1 MTREDQMVVI
11 ESDETGK
18 PSIWCDPEIADLVT
32 ALNTGKLQ
40 TVASCSG
47 HGDRLGVIS
56 LKDGRQLII
65 CDSLDAMLEV
75 TNLHDGEDMGSYRPA
90 KGHLQ
95 PNGTLKVPAYLT
107 KDMLD
112 FINKHARANDLKF
125 GESLRDVL
133 SAGIA
138 ALETK

>member
-1 MTREDQMVVI
+1 MSHEEQMVVI
-11 ESDETGK
+11 ERDETGK
-18 PSIWCDPEIADLVT
+18 PSIWCDPEIVDLIT
-32 ALNTGKLQ
+32 ALNTGELQ

-47 HGDRLGVIS
+47 HGERLGVIS

-65 CDSLDAMLEV
+65 CDSLDEMLEIV
-75 TNLHDGEDMGSYRPA
+75 SKFNGEDMGPYRPA
-90 KGHLQ
+90 KGYPQ

-112 FINKHARANDLKF
+112 FVNKHARANDLKF